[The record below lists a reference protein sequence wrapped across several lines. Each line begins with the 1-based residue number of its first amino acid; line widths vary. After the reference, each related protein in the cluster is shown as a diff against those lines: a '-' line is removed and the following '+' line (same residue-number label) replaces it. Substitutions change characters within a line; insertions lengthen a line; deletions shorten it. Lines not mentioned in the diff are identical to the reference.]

1 VSPGK
6 LVVELATAI
15 RDQVRPRL
23 GLDREIVGI
32 TESGDATFRL
42 DQVAEAAVAEFM
54 AAYAFPAQVFSED
67 RGLVGPPAA
76 EYLLVVDPID
86 GTRPAKAGLE
96 GCCVSV
102 ALARNV
108 PGATLA
114 EVHWAAVYELKS
126 DRLFTAEKGGGT
138 RVFENGRE
146 VAWAK
151 TDRTELAGAASSIEI
166 TGRPLLAS
174 AMVLEELVDGGSLR
188 GGCFVFASSTFALTR
203 LVLGQLDCHA
213 DVADRLRRDLPALRP
228 AIDHAGVGRPIALF
242 VYDLAAVHLI
252 AAEAGITVSDAY
264 GRPLDD
270 VPLTDL
276 SLDWHLSCV
285 AAATPPLHAALLAS
299 IERGMVKARRHW
311 ESNHE

>member
-1 VSPGK
+1 MSPDK

-15 RDQVRPRL
+15 RERVRPRL
-23 GLDREIVGI
+23 GLDREIVGV

-42 DQVAEAAVAEFM
+42 DHVAEAAVAEFM
-54 AAYAFPAQVFSED
+54 AAYGFPARVFSED
-67 RGLVGPPAA
+67 RGLVGPADA
-76 EYLLVVDPID
+76 DYLLVVDPID

-114 EVHWAAVYELKS
+114 DVHWAAVYELQS
-126 DRLFTAEKGGGT
+126 DRLFTATRGGGT
-138 RVFENGRE
+138 RVFEHGRE
-146 VAWAK
+146 VAF
-151 TDRTELAGAASSIEI
+151 TVSDRTELTGAASSIEI
-166 TGRPLLAS
+166 TGRPVVAS
-174 AMVLEELVDGGSLR
+174 AVVLEELVDGGSLR

-228 AIDHAGVGRPIALF
+228 AVNRAGVGRPIALF

-252 AAEAGITVSDAY
+252 ATEAGITVSDAY
-264 GRPLDD
+264 GQPLDA
-270 VPLTDL
+270 VPLTEL

-285 AAATPPLHAALLAS
+285 AAATPGLHRALLDS
-299 IERGMVKARRHW
+299 IERGMVKARSWW
-311 ESNHE
+311 ESNDE

>member
-1 VSPGK
+1 MTPEK

-42 DQVAEAAVAEFM
+42 DQVAEHAVAEFM
-54 AAYAFPAQVFSED
+54 AAYSFPAQVFSED
-67 RGLVGPPAA
+67 RGLVGPAGA

-114 EVHWAAVYELKS
+114 DVHWAAVYELKS
-126 DRLFTAEKGGGT
+126 DRLFTATKGGAT
-138 RVFENGRE
+138 RVFEAGRE
-146 VAWAK
+146 VAFEVSN
-151 TDRTELAGAASSIEI
+151 RTELAGAASSIEI
-166 TGRPLLAS
+166 TGRPVVAS
-174 AMVLEELVDGGSLR
+174 SIVLEELVDGGSLR

-213 DVADRLRRDLPALRP
+213 DVADRLRRDIPALRP
-228 AIDHAGVGRPIALF
+228 AVDHAGVGRPIALF

-252 AAEAGITVSDAY
+252 ASEAGITVSDAY
-264 GRPLDD
+264 GRPLDN
-270 VPLTDL
+270 VPLTNL

-285 AAATPPLHAALLAS
+285 AAATPALHQALIES
-299 IERGMVKARRHW
+299 IERGMVKAHSRW
-311 ESNHE
+311 ESDDE